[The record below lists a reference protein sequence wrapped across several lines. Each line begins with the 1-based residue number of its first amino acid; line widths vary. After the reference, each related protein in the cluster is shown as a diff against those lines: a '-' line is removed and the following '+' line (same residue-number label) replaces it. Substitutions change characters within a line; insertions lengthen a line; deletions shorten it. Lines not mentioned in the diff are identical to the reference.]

1 MINLNMAIILSCGM
15 ISLLLFECQAND
27 LFLQKPEAVRFL
39 SRFRRANYFAEE
51 FKAGNLERECLEET
65 CSEEEVQEIFEN
77 DVQAGEPCPEA
88 QYLDGTLLSPGS
100 SRPLIAV
107 SLGCSA
113 SETCL
118 LILPTKGIF
127 LDILSN
133 RTSLMTTVKRIEEEQ
148 REIDNIEKKLMEIE
162 MKIKTCE
169 ISLFTKLK
177 DCIDGK

>member
-77 DVQAGEPCPEA
+77 DVQAG
-88 QYLDGTLLSPGS
+88 
-100 SRPLIAV
+100 
-107 SLGCSA
+107 
-113 SETCL
+113 
-118 LILPTKGIF
+118 IF

>member
-1 MINLNMAIILSCGM
+1 MT
-15 ISLLLFECQAND
+15 
-27 LFLQKPEAVRFL
+27 
-39 SRFRRANYFAEE
+39 
-51 FKAGNLERECLEET
+51 ET
-65 CSEEEVQEIFEN
+65 SAKMTQRHQIEIVQ
-77 DVQAGEPCPEA
+77 
-88 QYLDGTLLSPGS
+88 
-100 SRPLIAV
+100 
-107 SLGCSA
+107 
-113 SETCL
+113 
-118 LILPTKGIF
+118 GIF